1 MKILFLILLL
11 VTTFSCKERRP
22 TKSIDIE
29 INSNIELLGLAYF
42 ISFESDGIETDTIKF
57 HDKNILKKDWHNYG
71 YSQFKKFGS
80 FASSSNLT
88 KSFEVAD
95 HLWLDYLYNLLLQ
108 VELFPNARI
117 TDDIELSYYKD
128 FSESGDKVEARE
140 KAQIFLDGLNE
151 FYKEIDFKNYIKDNS
166 VFYEKAI
173 KEVKMGTPDHS
184 FIELNETFYKTEF
197 NRYVLIP
204 SLTTPKGMGF
214 GLRYTRQGKVNVFN
228 VFGAFDY
235 QSIDDSSNIEMGFD
249 NKERLNELSA
259 HEFGHSFVNPVIDEV
274 PTDLINRTENLFE
287 SIKLSMSDQ
296 GYNTWKV
303 CINEH
308 FVRAGEIFL
317 WNKLGDFETSNRL
330 KQEYINNRNFIFIPN
345 ILVELEN
352 YDKGEHSSYLET
364 VKVSLEKLID
374 QATGDNTG
382 FV

>member
-1 MKILFLILLL
+1 MKKVLLILLIF
-11 VTTFSCKERRP
+11 TNFSCKEARP
-22 TKSIDIE
+22 TKKIDIE

-42 ISFESDGIETDTIKF
+42 ISFESDGLETDTIKF
-57 HDKNILKKDWHNYG
+57 LDRNVLKKDWHNYG
-71 YSQFKKFGS
+71 YRQFKQFGS
-80 FASSSNLT
+80 FAFSSNLA

-117 TDDIELSYYKD
+117 TNDIDLAYYKD
-128 FSESGDKVEARE
+128 FSQSGDKTEARV
-140 KAQIFLDGLNE
+140 KAEIFLDGFNKFFE
-151 FYKEIDFKNYIKDNS
+151 EIDFKNYIKENS
-166 VFYEKAI
+166 AFYEKAVE
-173 KEVKMGTPDHS
+173 EVKMGAPDHS
-184 FIELNETFYKTEF
+184 FIELNENFYKKEF

-214 GLRYTRQGKVNVFN
+214 GLRHTKQGKVNVFN

-235 QSIDDSSNIEMGFD
+235 QSIDDSSSLEMGFD
-249 NKERLNELSA
+249 NRERLNELSA

-274 PTDLINRTENLFE
+274 PTELISRTEKLFE

-303 CINEH
+303 CLYEH
-308 FVRAGEIFL
+308 FVRAGEIYI
-317 WNKLGDFETSNRL
+317 WNKLGKIETSNRL
-330 KQEYINNRNFIFIPN
+330 KQEYINNRNFIFIPK

-364 VKVSLEKLID
+364 VKKSLEKLLED
-374 QATGDNTG
+374 
-382 FV
+382 